1 MLNVVVHTHKGRA
14 WFWVVEKEN
23 IEHEV
28 GLVPTRQ
35 NIKNYRGH
43 DTRLVDF
50 GLNLLVALRPEQIC
64 SSLQSRIH
72 VNAIAGKREARRKSD
87 HF

>member
-1 MLNVVVHTHKGRA
+1 
-14 WFWVVEKEN
+14 VVEKEN

-28 GLVPTRQ
+28 DLMHIRQ

-50 GLNLLVALRPEQIC
+50 SLNLLVALRPEHTC

-72 VNAIAGKREARRKSD
+72 ANALKGKREARRKSD